1 MFKQYYHMSYNPFSK
16 QVKDKDIYQTEDL
29 KQVHG
34 RLDHLKNTGGI
45 GLITAEPGVGKT
57 FALRTWRNKQNQ
69 NSTKFVYICMS
80 SVTNREFY
88 IELCNGLGVIPR
100 WKKSDLFQDIQN
112 CIKVLAD
119 ERRMKVV
126 ICIDEAQYLPSSIL
140 KDLQMITNFDMDSRD
155 LVSIILAGH
164 SILNKQISRQP
175 FESLQQRLIVNYQL
189 EGLTEEQTNDYV
201 QTQLSRVGADPNLF
215 SEAAIISAAS
225 FAGRSIRKLNS
236 IITNAFTIA
245 AQKQVNSIT
254 PEIVQNATDELL
266 LCN

>member
-1 MFKQYYHMSYNPFSK
+1 
-16 QVKDKDIYQTEDL
+16 
-29 KQVHG
+29 
-34 RLDHLKNTGGI
+34 
-45 GLITAEPGVGKT
+45 
-57 FALRTWRNKQNQ
+57 
-69 NSTKFVYICMS
+69 
-80 SVTNREFY
+80 
-88 IELCNGLGVIPR
+88 
-100 WKKSDLFQDIQN
+100 
-112 CIKVLAD
+112 
-119 ERRMKVV
+119 MKVV

-164 SILNKQISRQP
+164 SMLNKQISRQP

-189 EGLTEEQTNDYV
+189 EGLTEEQTIDYV

-215 SEAAIISAAS
+215 SEPAIISAAS

-245 AQKQVNSIT
+245 TQKQVNSIT